1 MINYRFR
8 TSFLCVV
15 LILCSCVTP
24 ARVVKEKMD
33 PWIGQSIN
41 TFILS
46 WGAPDSVYNLPNGLQ
61 SIYAWEDYSA
71 PTVYQNTYKLGNTKF
86 RYSTPTQSYCIV
98 KVVVNEFDV
107 IENYSWEGQCK
118 FK

>member
-1 MINYRFR
+1 MKNFSLKI
-8 TSFLCVV
+8 SFLSII
-15 LILCSCVTP
+15 ILLSACVTP
-24 ARVVKEKMD
+24 ASVVREKMD

-46 WGAPDSVYNLPNGLQ
+46 WGAPDSVYDLPNGLQ
-61 SIYAWEDYSA
+61 SIYSWEDYSA

-86 RYSTPTQSYCIV
+86 RYSTPTQTYCIV
-98 KVVVNEFDV
+98 RVTVNEFDV
-107 IENYSWEGQCK
+107 IENYSWEGQCR